1 MNKLYN
7 KVIHIVPSNVNAG
20 PVNVAKDIVYGLKEN
35 NIKADLFY
43 LRKKNN
49 PGLISS
55 FLTLSSMLKKDKD
68 IEILHSHGI
77 FPDLFCFLLSFIYN
91 FKWISTVHS
100 DIEEDL
106 KYIYPKT
113 YKLICY
119 FWRLILKKSKYTV
132 YLTEYIYSKQ
142 RAENKHFIHN
152 SRLIKN
158 LTIKSLPEKNKL
170 RKVGFC
176 GALIER
182 KNIKNL
188 VLNFP
193 NNSNYSLIV
202 SGDGP
207 LKSELNSIYKKNIT
221 YIGHNDDLS
230 YFWSS
235 IDILILPS
243 FAEGVPLVAI
253 EAIARGIPLILM
265 NLDNYNGVFTDNEA
279 FFISNINQDSLIFA
293 IEHIYNNYEDYH
305 LGAISAYANNFNFA
319 NWINKY
325 ITLYSE

>member
-1 MNKLYN
+1 M
-7 KVIHIVPSNVNAG
+7 
-20 PVNVAKDIVYGLKEN
+20 NVARDIVYGLNKK
-35 NIKADLFY
+35 NIKATLFY
-43 LRKKNN
+43 LRSKDNY
-49 PGLISS
+49 GLISS
-55 FLTLSSMLKKDKD
+55 FATLFSVLRKSKD
-68 IEILHSHGI
+68 IEVLHSHGI
-77 FPDLFCFLLSFIYN
+77 FPDLFCFFLSFFFN
-91 FKWISTVHS
+91 FKWISTIHA
-100 DIEEDL
+100 DPEEDL
-106 KYIYPKT
+106 KFIYPKT
-113 YKLICY
+113 YKIVCC
-119 FWRLILKKSKYTV
+119 FWRLILKKAKKAV

-142 RAENKHFIHN
+142 KSQNKLFIHN
-152 SRLIKN
+152 SRLIEDLKIN
-158 LTIKSLPEKNKL
+158 SLPNKCGL
-170 RKVGFC
+170 KRLGFC

-207 LKSELNSIYKKNIT
+207 LKSELKSIYKKNIT

-305 LGAISAYANNFNFA
+305 LGAISAYAHNFNFA
-319 NWINKY
+319 NWIEKY
-325 ITLYSE
+325 IVLYSE